1 MQGWQVCRR
10 TRAWLT
16 SSLTTAQHSP
26 EICVPYLHQ
35 VAFEYNEFY
44 GGHPQGYDPTAT
56 PVVTGVVVSN
66 VIGTDNTQIAD
77 LVRW

>member
-1 MQGWQVCRR
+1 
-10 TRAWLT
+10 
-16 SSLTTAQHSP
+16 
-26 EICVPYLHQ
+26 

>member
-1 MQGWQVCRR
+1 M
-10 TRAWLT
+10 TP
-16 SSLTTAQHSP
+16 SSHKVTVSSP

-56 PVVTGVVVSN
+56 PVVSGVLVSN
-66 VIGTDNTQIAD
+66 VIGTNNTQIAD
-77 LVRW
+77 LVRSWKKGYEPLSEVN